1 MSAINVI
8 QTKFGGGSIQGQ
20 NYCKCGILHLFHCCS
35 KEFILED
42 CCCHRG
48 LGVESVAEIV
58 HDCCN
63 QESCA
68 HSASVATQS
77 ELGMAAFHHRNLE
90 NTLECNGNQQ
100 KFQKWFDGKEPS
112 VVFATQPSPSLE
124 SLRSLNRILKKHWN
138 ATANS
143 SLGPIPVGDWE
154 SAHFF
159 FGIAN

>member
-1 MSAINVI
+1 MLFGCCAGHHQLKTERIKKQRLSRMSAEN
-8 QTKFGGGSIQGQ
+8 Q
-20 NYCKCGILHLFHCCS
+20 NQ
-35 KEFILED
+35 EAAVD
-42 CCCHRG
+42 PQ
-48 LGVESVAEIV
+48 VEAPGEAPVDGEP
-58 HDCCN
+58 CCN

-138 ATANS
+138 AMANS